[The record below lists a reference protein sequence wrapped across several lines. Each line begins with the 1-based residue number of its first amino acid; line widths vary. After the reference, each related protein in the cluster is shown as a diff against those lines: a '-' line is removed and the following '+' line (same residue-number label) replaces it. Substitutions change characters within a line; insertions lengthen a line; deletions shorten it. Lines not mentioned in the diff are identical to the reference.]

1 MNYNKA
7 DFIASYGISSQ
18 LPERDRP
25 ELSFS
30 GRSNV
35 GKSSLINK
43 LCNRK
48 NLARVSSTPGKT
60 ATINFYAVDDCYFVD
75 LPGYGYAKVSNAD
88 RERWDDLIN
97 SYFEAQRHH
106 TLLVQLIDCRHAP
119 SADDIQMLHYLHY
132 HNIPFVVA
140 LTKADK
146 LKKSQLAQTQEEFE
160 KLCLPYGCQKVV
172 LTSGERGG
180 DLRSLAAGQVEH
192 RQCVSHVF
200 RGVAH
205 GHAVRGGEVEGPC
218 QAAGEH
224 VGAAHAGLAEVVD
237 RVG

>member
-18 LPERDRP
+18 LPESDRP

-60 ATINFYAVDDCYFVD
+60 ATINFYEVDNCYFVD

-97 SYFEAQRHH
+97 SYFEAPRHH
-106 TLLVQLIDCRHAP
+106 TLLVQLIDSRHAP
-119 SADDIQMLHYLHY
+119 SADDVQMMEYLHF
-132 HNIPFVVA
+132 HRIPFVVA

-146 LKKSQLAQTQEEFE
+146 LKKSEMTAQLEEFRIT
-160 KLCLPYGCQKVV
+160 CAPYGCKQVF
-172 LTSGERGG
+172 LTSAEKGTGVEE
-180 DLRSLAAGQVEH
+180 LRQYLDACLAPEA
-192 RQCVSHVF
+192 
-200 RGVAH
+200 
-205 GHAVRGGEVEGPC
+205 
-218 QAAGEH
+218 
-224 VGAAHAGLAEVVD
+224 
-237 RVG
+237 